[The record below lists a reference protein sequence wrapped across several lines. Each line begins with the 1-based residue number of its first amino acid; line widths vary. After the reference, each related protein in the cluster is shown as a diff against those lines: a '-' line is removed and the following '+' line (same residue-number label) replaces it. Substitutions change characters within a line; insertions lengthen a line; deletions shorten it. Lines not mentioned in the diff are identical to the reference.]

1 MKKIFCALIVVGI
14 FFGAVSG
21 FAEMRAGAYSISP
34 YIGIYKFEG
43 NLDLDSGPTYGV
55 RLGYDFTK
63 RFGLEADLGYVDTK
77 YTEFA
82 PDRYTD
88 VYNYRLEALYHFFP
102 DKKLVP
108 FAAVGFGGQS
118 MNYKNTS
125 KSDSTHFAGDYGVG
139 LKYFLTENVA
149 LRTDLRHIL
158 GFASIE
164 NNLAWTFGLT
174 FLFGGEKPM
183 AEKAIVRE
191 AAAPAVMAPADSD
204 GDGVADSSDKCPGT
218 PAGVKVDLNGCPL
231 DMDGD
236 GVYDYLDKCP
246 DTPKG
251 VKVDKDGCPLDT
263 DRDGV
268 ADYRDN
274 CPSTPAGVKVDKDGC
289 PLDMDGDGIYDY
301 LDKCPDTPKGVKVD
315 ANGCPLD
322 SDKDGVYDY
331 LDKCPGTPG
340 GIKVDK
346 DGCPVK
352 ASITLKIQFDTGKS
366 VIKKEYR
373 DEIKQVADFMKQYP
387 HTDAVIEGHTDNVGR
402 EAANVKLSQARANSV
417 RDYLIKEF
425 GIDKDRLKAVGYGP
439 KKPIAS
445 NATAEGKQQNR
456 RVEAIITTVVRK

>member
-1 MKKIFCALIVVGI
+1 VKKIFCSLVVVGI
-14 FFGAVSG
+14 LLGAVSG

-34 YIGIYKFEG
+34 YIGMYKFEG

-63 RFGLEADLGYVDTK
+63 HFGLEADLGYVDTK

-108 FAAVGFGGQS
+108 FVAAGIGGQS

-125 KSDSTHFAGDYGVG
+125 KSNSTHFAGDYGVG

-183 AEKAIVRE
+183 AEKAMVRE
-191 AAAPAVMAPADSD
+191 AAAPAAVAPADSD
-204 GDGVADSSDKCPGT
+204 GDGVVDGSDKCPGT

-263 DRDGV
+263 DGDGV
-268 ADYRDN
+268 
-274 CPSTPAGVKVDKDGC
+274 P
-289 PLDMDGDGIYDY
+289 DY
-301 LDKCPDTPKGVKVD
+301 LDKCPDTP
-315 ANGCPLD
+315 
-322 SDKDGVYDY
+322 
-331 LDKCPGTPG
+331 
-340 GIKVDK
+340 
-346 DGCPVK
+346 
-352 ASITLKIQFDTGKS
+352 
-366 VIKKEYR
+366 
-373 DEIKQVADFMKQYP
+373 
-387 HTDAVIEGHTDNVGR
+387 
-402 EAANVKLSQARANSV
+402 RA
-417 RDYLIKEF
+417 
-425 GIDKDRLKAVGYGP
+425 
-439 KKPIAS
+439 
-445 NATAEGKQQNR
+445 
-456 RVEAIITTVVRK
+456 

>member
-1 MKKIFCALIVVGI
+1 MRKAFCSLIVVGI
-14 FFGAVSG
+14 LFAAVSG

-34 YIGIYKFEG
+34 YIGMYKFEG

-63 RFGLEADLGYVDTK
+63 HFGLEADLGYVDTK

-108 FAAVGFGGQS
+108 FVAAGIGGQS

-125 KSDSTHFAGDYGVG
+125 KSNSTHFAGDYGVG

-174 FLFGGEKPM
+174 FLFGGSKPV

-191 AAAPAVMAPADSD
+191 AAAPVEVDTD
-204 GDGVADSSDKCPGT
+204 GDGVKDSRDKCPGT
-218 PAGVKVDLNGCPL
+218 PSGVKVDLDGCPL

-251 VKVDKDGCPLDT
+251 AKVDKDGCPLDT
-263 DRDGV
+263 DGDGV
-268 ADYRDN
+268 
-274 CPSTPAGVKVDKDGC
+274 P
-289 PLDMDGDGIYDY
+289 DY

-315 ANGCPLD
+315 SNGCPPMVE
-322 SDKDGVYDY
+322 KRVE
-331 LDKCPGTPG
+331 P
-340 GIKVDK
+340 
-346 DGCPVK
+346 K
-352 ASITLKIQFDTGKS
+352 AATAVEKQIVEKGRVTLNVQFDTNKA
-366 VIKKEYR
+366 VVKPVYEKDIKEL
-373 DEIKQVADFMKQYP
+373 ADVMTKYP
-387 HTDAVIEGHTDNVGR
+387 ELKIMIEGHTDNVG
-402 EAANVKLSQARANSV
+402 AQKYNMNLSQKRAEAVKNVLVKKYRIDPS
-417 RDYLIKEF
+417 RLTAKGF
-425 GIDKDRLKAVGYGP
+425 GP
-439 KKPIAS
+439 TKPIAD
-445 NATAEGKQQNR
+445 NKTKAGRQENR
-456 RVEAIITTVVRK
+456 RVEASAEYIVKK

>member
-1 MKKIFCALIVVGI
+1 MKKIFCSLIVVGI
-14 FFGAVSG
+14 LFGAVSG

-34 YIGIYKFEG
+34 YIGMYKFEG

-63 RFGLEADLGYVDTK
+63 HFGLEADLGYMDTK

-108 FAAVGFGGQS
+108 FVAAGIGGQS

-125 KSDSTHFAGDYGVG
+125 KSNSTHFAGDYGVG

-174 FLFGGEKPM
+174 FLFGGSKPV
-183 AEKAIVRE
+183 AEKTVVRE
-191 AAAPAVMAPADSD
+191 AAAAPVVLDTD
-204 GDGVADSSDKCPGT
+204 GDGVPNDRDKCLDT
-218 PAGVKVDLNGCPL
+218 PAGVKVDLDGCPL

-246 DTPKG
+246 DTP
-251 VKVDKDGCPLDT
+251 
-263 DRDGV
+263 R
-268 ADYRDN
+268 
-274 CPSTPAGVKVDKDGC
+274 
-289 PLDMDGDGIYDY
+289 
-301 LDKCPDTPKGVKVD
+301 GVKVD

-322 SDKDGVYDY
+322 TDGDGVYDY
-331 LDKCPGTPG
+331 LDKCPGTKKG
-340 GIKVDK
+340 VKVDAN
-346 DGCPVK
+346 GCPPPK
-352 ASITLKIQFDTGKS
+352 AAEARVAPKAAATAIEKQIVEKGRVTLNVQFDTNKA
-366 VIKKEYR
+366 VVKPAYEKDIREL
-373 DEIKQVADFMKQYP
+373 ADAMTAHPELKIM
-387 HTDAVIEGHTDNVGR
+387 IEGHTDSVG
-402 EAANVKLSQARANSV
+402 ADKYNMNLSQKRADAIKNVLVKKYKVDPARLTA
-417 RDYLIKEF
+417 KGF
-425 GIDKDRLKAVGYGP
+425 GET
-439 KKPIAS
+439 KPIAD
-445 NATAEGKQQNR
+445 NKTKAGRQQNR
-456 RVEAIITTVVRK
+456 RVEASAEFIVKK

>member
-1 MKKIFCALIVVGI
+1 MRKAFCSLIVVGI
-14 FFGAVSG
+14 LFAAVSG

-34 YIGIYKFEG
+34 YIGMYKFEG

-63 RFGLEADLGYVDTK
+63 HFGLEADLGYVDTK

-108 FAAVGFGGQS
+108 FVAAGIGGQS

-125 KSDSTHFAGDYGVG
+125 KSNSTHFAGDYGVG

-174 FLFGGEKPM
+174 FLFGGSKPV
-183 AEKAIVRE
+183 AEKTVVRE
-191 AAAPAVMAPADSD
+191 AAAAPVVLDTD
-204 GDGVADSSDKCPGT
+204 GDGVPNDRDKCLDT
-218 PAGVKVDLNGCPL
+218 PAGVKVDLDGCPL

-246 DTPKG
+246 DTP
-251 VKVDKDGCPLDT
+251 
-263 DRDGV
+263 R
-268 ADYRDN
+268 
-274 CPSTPAGVKVDKDGC
+274 
-289 PLDMDGDGIYDY
+289 
-301 LDKCPDTPKGVKVD
+301 GVKVD

-322 SDKDGVYDY
+322 TDGDGVYDY
-331 LDKCPGTPG
+331 LDKCPGTKKG
-340 GIKVDK
+340 VKVDAN
-346 DGCPVK
+346 GCPPPK
-352 ASITLKIQFDTGKS
+352 AAEARVAPKAAATAIEKQIVEKGRVTLNVQFDTNKA
-366 VIKKEYR
+366 VVKPAYEKDIREL
-373 DEIKQVADFMKQYP
+373 ADAMTAHPELKIM
-387 HTDAVIEGHTDNVGR
+387 IEGHTDSVG
-402 EAANVKLSQARANSV
+402 ADKYNMNLSQKRADAIKNVLVKKYKVDPARLTA
-417 RDYLIKEF
+417 KGF
-425 GIDKDRLKAVGYGP
+425 GET
-439 KKPIAS
+439 KPIAD
-445 NATAEGKQQNR
+445 NKTKAGRQQNR
-456 RVEAIITTVVRK
+456 RVEASAEFIVKK